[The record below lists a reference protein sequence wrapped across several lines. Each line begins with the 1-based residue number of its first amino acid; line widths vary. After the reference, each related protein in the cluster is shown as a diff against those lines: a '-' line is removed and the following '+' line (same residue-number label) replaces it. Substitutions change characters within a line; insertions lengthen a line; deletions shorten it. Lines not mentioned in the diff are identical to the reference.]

1 MMDSSETRPHRT
13 TTTTTSLFICF
24 TSRPSSSSSMKI
36 PSTSPG
42 RARDTPASLSASL
55 SRRLKSNGSLKGG
68 HQSPMFPVAGGGK
81 RRGFENPEPSSPK
94 VTCIGQVRVKTKKQ
108 GKKIRTLSRRRTRN
122 SNALNSGGN
131 QPESG
136 GVAIH
141 HRNQRWVHLPL
152 TICEALRKG
161 FGAEFSCL
169 FPCRPPS
176 CLRSGKEGRERGRK
190 GSCGVVL
197 VSLNEEGREREVAEF
212 FDNSGVRGSFRTPRL
227 ILGDQ
232 SPEVDGVEERRE
244 IRERISL
251 RRHVDDE
258 EEEVE
263 MFEGEKC
270 EGAGGRLSICAP
282 PKNALLLMRSRSD
295 PVRVSALAAR
305 FWEESTAADK
315 CEEEGDDCD
324 KDEEDDEAV
333 GEGEVVKVGLGLTV
347 GKKVEEPEKS
357 GSIDQFFEGEEEGK
371 AEPDVGMVV
380 EEGEGDENTEEGKLE
395 INEQMR
401 LEADEQENPEFLEEI
416 RELEAGE
423 VNQEFVEENQEA
435 VADPASVETEDA
447 LLIREGEQDDALV
460 QERGESNFS
469 SVLSLHLSSEVE
481 EEEEE
486 ETEESTLNVEEEN
499 ALEEME
505 AQDSPLK
512 VEAEEE
518 EEEEILTQ
526 ERSESEQTQ
535 EEAAAIFSSEER
547 EEHQEREERE
557 SKDVTQLLP
566 DCLLLMRCEPKLSME
581 VSKETW
587 VCTTDFIRWLP
598 GRPQPKPS
606 TDGGGEPKK
615 KKRVGSTDSNPAPYQ
630 LPRSSCSLPAA
641 QAGRVSTAARMEQQ
655 RAVNAA
661 VACEPLVLTRCKS
674 EPNRTAAAKL
684 KPESCFWKNRRLEPH
699 SRAVVGVGAAAGVGF

>member
-1 MMDSSETRPHRT
+1 MMDSSETRPHRTTT

-176 CLRSGKEGRERGRK
+176 CLRWGKEGSERGRK

-197 VSLNEEGREREVAEF
+197 VSLNEEGREREVEEF
-212 FDNSGVRGSFRTPRL
+212 FDNSGSFRAHRL

-232 SPEVDGVEERRE
+232 SPGVEGVEERRE

-251 RRHVDDE
+251 RRHEDDE
-258 EEEVE
+258 EEEFE

-305 FWEESTAADK
+305 FWEEPTAADK

-324 KDEEDDEAV
+324 KDEEDDEVV
-333 GEGEVVKVGLGLTV
+333 GECEVVKVGLGLTV
-347 GKKVEEPEKS
+347 GKKVEEPEKL
-357 GSIDQFFEGEEEGK
+357 GLIDQFCKGEEEGK

-380 EEGEGDENTEEGKLE
+380 EEGEGEENTEEGKLE
-395 INEQMR
+395 INEEMR
-401 LEADEQENPEFLEEI
+401 READEQENQGVEEANQENPEFLEENP
-416 RELEAGE
+416 ELEAEE
-423 VNQEFVEENQEA
+423 VEQENQEA
-435 VADPASVETEDA
+435 VADPASFETEDA
-447 LLIREGEQDDALV
+447 LLIGEGKQDDALE
-460 QERGESNFS
+460 QERGESNSS
-469 SVLSLHLSSEVE
+469 SVLSVHLFSEV
-481 EEEEE
+481 EEE
-486 ETEESTLNVEEEN
+486 ETEESTLSEEEEN

-547 EEHQEREERE
+547 EEHQEQEERE
-557 SKDVTQLLP
+557 SNDVTPLLP

-598 GRPQPKPS
+598 GRPQPKAS
-606 TDGGGEPKK
+606 ADGGAEPKK

-641 QAGRVSTAARMEQQ
+641 QAGQSRRRRGWSSRGWSTRRGL
-655 RAVNAA
+655 RAV
-661 VACEPLVLTRCKS
+661 
-674 EPNRTAAAKL
+674 
-684 KPESCFWKNRRLEPH
+684 
-699 SRAVVGVGAAAGVGF
+699 GADPV

>member
-1 MMDSSETRPHRT
+1 
-13 TTTTTSLFICF
+13 
-24 TSRPSSSSSMKI
+24 MKI

-176 CLRSGKEGRERGRK
+176 CLRWGKEGREEGRK

-197 VSLNEEGREREVAEF
+197 VSLNEEGREREVEEF
-212 FDNSGVRGSFRTPRL
+212 FDNSGVRSSFRTHRL
-227 ILGDQ
+227 LLGDQ
-232 SPEVDGVEERRE
+232 SPEVEGVEEGRE

-251 RRHVDDE
+251 RRHADDE

-270 EGAGGRLSICAP
+270 EGAVGRLSICAP

-305 FWEESTAADK
+305 FWETAADK
-315 CEEEGDDCD
+315 CDEEGDDCD
-324 KDEEDDEAV
+324 KDEEDDEVV

-347 GKKVEEPEKS
+347 GKKVEEPEKL
-357 GSIDQFFEGEEEGK
+357 GLINQFCEGEEEGK
-371 AEPDVGMVV
+371 AEPDGGMVV
-380 EEGEGDENTEEGKLE
+380 EEGEGEENTEEGKLE
-395 INEQMR
+395 INEEMR
-401 LEADEQENPEFLEEI
+401 READERENPEFLEEI
-416 RELEAGE
+416 QELEAEE
-423 VNQEFVEENQEA
+423 VNRENQEFVEENQEA
-435 VADPASVETEDA
+435 VADPASFETEDA

-460 QERGESNFS
+460 QERGESI
-469 SVLSLHLSSEVE
+469 SVHLSSEVE
-481 EEEEE
+481 DEEDE
-486 ETEESTLNVEEEN
+486 ETGESTLNEEEEN

-547 EEHQEREERE
+547 EEHQEQEERE
-557 SKDVTQLLP
+557 SNDVTPLLP

-598 GRPQPKPS
+598 GRPQPKAS
-606 TDGGGEPKK
+606 MDGGAEPKK
-615 KKRVGSTDSNPAPYQ
+615 KKRIGSTDSNPAPYQ

-655 RAVNAA
+655 RVVNAA

-684 KPESCFWKNRRLEPH
+684 KPETCFWKNRRLEPH
-699 SRAVVGVGAAAGVGF
+699 SRAAVGVGAAAGVGF

>member
-1 MMDSSETRPHRT
+1 M
-13 TTTTTSLFICF
+13 
-24 TSRPSSSSSMKI
+24 
-36 PSTSPG
+36 
-42 RARDTPASLSASL
+42 
-55 SRRLKSNGSLKGG
+55 
-68 HQSPMFPVAGGGK
+68 
-81 RRGFENPEPSSPK
+81 
-94 VTCIGQVRVKTKKQ
+94 
-108 GKKIRTLSRRRTRN
+108 
-122 SNALNSGGN
+122 
-131 QPESG
+131 
-136 GVAIH
+136 
-141 HRNQRWVHLPL
+141 
-152 TICEALRKG
+152 
-161 FGAEFSCL
+161 
-169 FPCRPPS
+169 
-176 CLRSGKEGRERGRK
+176 
-190 GSCGVVL
+190 
-197 VSLNEEGREREVAEF
+197 
-212 FDNSGVRGSFRTPRL
+212 
-227 ILGDQ
+227 
-232 SPEVDGVEERRE
+232 
-244 IRERISL
+244 
-251 RRHVDDE
+251 DDE

-305 FWEESTAADK
+305 FWEEPTAADK

-324 KDEEDDEAV
+324 KDEEDDEVV

-347 GKKVEEPEKS
+347 GKKVEEPEKL
-357 GSIDQFFEGEEEGK
+357 GLIDKFCKGEEEEK

-380 EEGEGDENTEEGKLE
+380 EEGEGEENTEEGKLE
-395 INEQMR
+395 INEEMR
-401 LEADEQENPEFLEEI
+401 READVQENQGVEEANQENPEFLEENQ
-416 RELEAGE
+416 ELEAEE
-423 VNQEFVEENQEA
+423 VEQENQELE
-435 VADPASVETEDA
+435 ADPASFETEDG
-447 LLIREGEQDDALV
+447 LLIGEGEQDDALE
-460 QERGESNFS
+460 QERGDSNSS
-469 SVLSLHLSSEVE
+469 SVLSVHLSS
-481 EEEEE
+481 EE
-486 ETEESTLNVEEEN
+486 ETEESTLNEEEEN

-547 EEHQEREERE
+547 EENQEQEDRE
-557 SKDVTQLLP
+557 SNAAPLVP

-598 GRPQPKPS
+598 GRPQPKAS
-606 TDGGGEPKK
+606 TDGGAEPKK

-641 QAGRVSTAARMEQQ
+641 QAGRVSTAARMEQAEQQ
-655 RAVNAA
+655 RVVNAA

-684 KPESCFWKNRRLEPH
+684 KPETCFWKNRRLEPH
-699 SRAVVGVGAAAGVGF
+699 SRAAVGVGAAAGVGF